1 MLVERTTLTLQI
13 SRFSRPNTINTD
25 AGNTRP
31 NTNTDARP
39 NTNTDKQRHERTLA
53 LVYKPPPLSS
63 SYVSLPQTLC
73 CLLCQLNLFQH
84 KKFLKSILFWTMYHI
99 EQIEDDDEES
109 VGTILKFSTD
119 QSVPHQICQRR
130 PGILQ
135 TISPAFLTAVSSHAF
150 SSGNILNSPHIS
162 QSHSTSVRGGLVV
175 YKQYRLN

>member
-53 LVYKPPPLSS
+53 LVYEPPLSS
-63 SYVSLPQTLC
+63 CVATFL
-73 CLLCQLNLFQH
+73 
-84 KKFLKSILFWTMYHI
+84 FLKLSSIGFAWIYSTTKSFSMFR
-99 EQIEDDDEES
+99 IEDNDEES
-109 VGTILKFSTD
+109 VGTILKLSTD
-119 QSVPHQICQRR
+119 QSGPQQICQRR
-130 PGILQ
+130 TGILQ
-135 TISPAFLTAVSSHAF
+135 TISPAFLSAVSSHAF

-175 YKQYRLN
+175 YKQYRLNWVLKFIYTQ